1 MIRTIDIIQYAYKQA
16 PWRVQRQWISAFL
29 LILLGLSMVAAL
41 YLDVTARAALTG
53 RDIQNLNADLIT
65 IQQSN
70 ADLETHIATLTSN
83 SAMETRALA
92 LNYQEVQ
99 SNQLQFIVVP
109 GYIAPQLTHL
119 ISAPSLQPST
129 PTIQPEYTQSLLD
142 WFNQRLHT
150 PMSMSM
156 LGVSQ

>member
-29 LILLGLSMVAAL
+29 LILLSLSMVAAL

-92 LNYQEVQ
+92 LNYQPVQ

-109 GYIAPQLTHL
+109 GFIAPQLTGL

-129 PTIQPEYTQSLLD
+129 RTIQPEYTQSLLD

>member
-99 SNQLQFIVVP
+99 SNQVQFIVVP
-109 GYIAPQLTHL
+109 GYIAPQLTSL

>member
-29 LILLGLSMVAAL
+29 LIVLCLSMISAL

-53 RDIQNLNADLIT
+53 RDIQNLSADIIT

-70 ADLETHIATLTSN
+70 ADLETHIAMLTSN

-92 LNYQEVQ
+92 LNYQPVQ

-109 GYIAPQLTHL
+109 GYIAPQPASLRA
-119 ISAPSLQPST
+119 APSLKPSA

-142 WFNQRLHT
+142 WFNQRLHM
-150 PMSMSM
+150 PVSMSM
-156 LGVSQ
+156 LGASQ

>member
-29 LILLGLSMVAAL
+29 LIVLGLSMIAAL

-53 RDIQNLNADLIT
+53 RDIQNLNADIIT

-83 SAMETRALA
+83 GAMETRALA
-92 LNYQEVQ
+92 LNYQPVQ
-99 SNQLQFIVVP
+99 SNQIQFIFVP
-109 GYIAPQLTHL
+109 GYIAPQPTGL
-119 ISAPSLQPST
+119 ISAPSLQPSA

-150 PMSMSM
+150 PASMSM
-156 LGVSQ
+156 LGASQ

>member
-99 SNQLQFIVVP
+99 SNQVQFIVVP
-109 GYIAPQLTHL
+109 GYIAPPLTNL

>member
-1 MIRTIDIIQYAYKQA
+1 MD
-16 PWRVQRQWISAFL
+16 QRLFADPVEPVHGCCI
-29 LILLGLSMVAAL
+29 

-53 RDIQNLNADLIT
+53 RDIQNLNADLIA

-83 SAMETRALA
+83 GAMETRALA
-92 LNYQEVQ
+92 LNYQPVQ
-99 SNQLQFIVVP
+99 SNQVQFIVVL
-109 GYIAPQLTHL
+109 GYIAPQPSTL

-156 LGVSQ
+156 LGASQ

>member
-1 MIRTIDIIQYAYKQA
+1 
-16 PWRVQRQWISAFL
+16 
-29 LILLGLSMVAAL
+29 MVAAL

-53 RDIQNLNADLIT
+53 RDIQNLNADLIA

-70 ADLETHIATLTSN
+70 ADLETHIATLSSN
-83 SAMETRALA
+83 GAMETRALA
-92 LNYQEVQ
+92 LNYQPVQ

-109 GYIAPQLTHL
+109 GYIAPQLTSL
-119 ISAPSLQPST
+119 ISAPSLQTST

-142 WFNQRLHT
+142 WFSQRLHT

-156 LGVSQ
+156 LGASQ

>member
-29 LILLGLSMVAAL
+29 LILLSLSMVAAL

-53 RDIQNLNADLIT
+53 RDIQNLNADLIA

-83 SAMETRALA
+83 GAMETRALA
-92 LNYQEVQ
+92 LNYQPVQ
-99 SNQLQFIVVP
+99 SNQVQFIVVL
-109 GYIAPQLTHL
+109 GYIAPQPSTL

>member
-1 MIRTIDIIQYAYKQA
+1 MIRTIDIIHYAYKQA

-29 LILLGLSMVAAL
+29 LAVLGLSMVAAL

-53 RDIQNLNADLIT
+53 RDIQNLSSDIIT

-70 ADLETHIATLTSN
+70 ADLETQIAILTSN

-92 LNYQEVQ
+92 LNYQPVQ
-99 SNQLQFIVVP
+99 TNQVQFIIVP
-109 GYIAPQLTHL
+109 GYTVPQPSILT
-119 ISAPSLQPST
+119 SAPSLQPST

-142 WFNQRLHT
+142 WLDQRLRA
-150 PMSMSM
+150 PLSISMM
-156 LGVSQ
+156 GTSQ

>member
-29 LILLGLSMVAAL
+29 LVLLSLSMVAAL

-53 RDIQNLNADLIT
+53 RDIQNLNADLIA

-70 ADLETHIATLTSN
+70 ADLETHIATQTSN
-83 SAMETRALA
+83 GAMETRALA
-92 LNYQEVQ
+92 LNYQPVQ
-99 SNQLQFIVVP
+99 SNQLQFIVVL
-109 GYIAPQLTHL
+109 GYTAPQLTSL

-156 LGVSQ
+156 LGASQ

>member
-70 ADLETHIATLTSN
+70 ADLETHIATLSSN
-83 SAMETRALA
+83 GAMETRALA
-92 LNYQEVQ
+92 LNYQPVQ

-109 GYIAPQLTHL
+109 GYIAPQLTNL

-156 LGVSQ
+156 LGASQ

>member
-29 LILLGLSMVAAL
+29 LIVLGLSMIAAL

-53 RDIQNLNADLIT
+53 RDIQNLSAEFIT

-70 ADLETHIATLTSN
+70 ADLETHIAMLTSN

-92 LNYQEVQ
+92 LNYQPVQ
-99 SNQLQFIVVP
+99 SNQMQFIVVP
-109 GYIAPQLTHL
+109 GYVAPQPSTL
-119 ISAPSLQPST
+119 ISAPSLQPSA

-142 WFNQRLHT
+142 WFSQRLHT
-150 PMSMSM
+150 PVSMSL
-156 LGVSQ
+156 LGAPQ

>member
-1 MIRTIDIIQYAYKQA
+1 MIRTIDIIHYAYKQA

-29 LILLGLSMVAAL
+29 LAVLGLSMVAAL

-53 RDIQNLNADLIT
+53 RDIQNLSSDIIT

-70 ADLETHIATLTSN
+70 ADLETQIATLTSN

-92 LNYQEVQ
+92 LNYQPVQ
-99 SNQLQFIVVP
+99 SNQVQFIIVP
-109 GYIAPQLTHL
+109 GYTVPQPSILT
-119 ISAPSLQPST
+119 SAPSLEPST

-142 WFNQRLHT
+142 WLDQRLRT
-150 PMSMSM
+150 PLSISMM
-156 LGVSQ
+156 GASQ